1 MSEENKSLEQLK
13 TEAEQA
19 KKAYEI
25 LQKTIRQKEAEEA
38 ERKKAKLESE
48 KEARYKEIEEAENRL
63 AELIKAYLEDYGTI
77 KLNRSDKSI
86 NSWPPFWR
94 HLFF

>member
-1 MSEENKSLEQLK
+1 MGEDNKSLEQLK
-13 TEAEQA
+13 VEAEQA

-25 LQKTIRQKEAEEA
+25 LQNTIKQKEAEEA
-38 ERKKAKLESE
+38 ELKKAKLESE
-48 KEARYKEIEEAENRL
+48 KEARYKEIEEAGNKL
-63 AELIKAYLEDYGTI
+63 VELIKAYLEDYGTI

-86 NSWPPFWR
+86 DSWPPIWR